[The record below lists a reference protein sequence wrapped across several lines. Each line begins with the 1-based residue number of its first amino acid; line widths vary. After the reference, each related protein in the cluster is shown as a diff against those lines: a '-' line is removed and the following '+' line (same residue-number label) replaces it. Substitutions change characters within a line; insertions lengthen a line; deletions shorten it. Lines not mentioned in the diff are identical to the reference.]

1 VLPTTGAEIEGC
13 HTPGLL
19 LYLCLVGAGEH
30 GALQAVLAT
39 CAMLVALPLAGC
51 DLPPCESL
59 NLRSAQTR
67 GLDQPASDTTPG
79 DSIASVLAISETGN
93 IEILRECDSKS
104 QCEQRKLS
112 LPNPPDGVGKAQQ
125 LMLTASGRWLVYQ
138 GKPDTPVMRL
148 DLDTCTGS
156 SCIGIWEAVAPDI
169 DHLEE
174 LVGTLRGGD
183 WIIYRDTSNQLRALY
198 VGEDPIFQGG
208 PESALGKAFALGS
221 GFDLRV
227 VALGHRHVVA
237 RQSRGDGIEE
247 LYLIRVAP
255 AYKVDE
261 FGTSTIGQAL
271 LLATGPAFQRVLIT
285 EGPSPAERGH
295 PNEFQHDI
303 PTDVQ
308 VIATSGEGPDARTLI
323 YDVSNLDQI
332 ANFAGEVVTK
342 HAVLED
348 VAGLG
353 ALSPDGTHL
362 AYLTSDGG
370 LALRNLA
377 SQRSCLIKSSD
388 SATHVLAGFAA
399 DATLYFEAEED
410 AYLDD
415 DHTGY
420 ERRDVENIYTYDA
433 LAQTFTALTT
443 PQTFPDTAV
452 WRLKAVPPGA
462 DTNGQPWAV
471 ANGEFLVK
479 PGVTAK
485 SLNYDEAQ
493 FLPRSNADGDL
504 WVIEAETEN
513 GFNVH
518 RLNPDGQEV
527 ELQDRPTQSDVCVS
541 SAPSAGWTAPWAT
554 RCSSASKPE
563 EYLDNGLPEPE
574 QGP

>member
-1 VLPTTGAEIEGC
+1 M
-13 HTPGLL
+13 
-19 LYLCLVGAGEH
+19 
-30 GALQAVLAT
+30 LA
-39 CAMLVALPLAGC
+39 APLAGC

-59 NLRSAQTR
+59 DLQSTQTR
-67 GLDQPASDTTPG
+67 SLVQPADEPDPEETV
-79 DSIASVLAISETGN
+79 ARVLAISEPGN
-93 IEILRECDSKS
+93 IDILRECATKS
-104 QCEQRKLS
+104 QCEHRKLS
-112 LPNPPDGVGKAQQ
+112 LPNPKDVGKAQQ
-125 LMLTASGRWLVYQ
+125 LMLTASGRWLIYHGEAGAVR
-138 GKPDTPVMRL
+138 RL
-148 DLDTCTGS
+148 DLDDCTPLSCS
-156 SCIGIWEAVAPDI
+156 SGWQSVGAGI

-174 LVGTLRGGD
+174 LTGTLRSGD
-183 WIIYRDTSNQLRALY
+183 WIIYREDDPDKQLRAHY
-198 VGEDPIFQGG
+198 VGDDPRFE
-208 PESALGKAFALGS
+208 ESELRNEFELGS
-221 GFDLRV
+221 GLDLRV

-255 AYKVDE
+255 AKKVDE
-261 FGTSTIGQAL
+261 FGTSTIGKAL

-285 EGPSPAERGH
+285 EGPSPAERGD
-295 PNEFQHDI
+295 PNEFGHEI

-342 HAVLED
+342 HAALED
-348 VAGLG
+348 VAGLS
-353 ALSPDGTHL
+353 AISPDGTHL

-370 LALRNLA
+370 LAMRNLA

-399 DATLYFEAEED
+399 NATLYFEAEETT
-410 AYLDD
+410 YLDD

-433 LAQTFTALTT
+433 LAQTFAALTT

-452 WRLKAVPPGA
+452 WRLKAVSPSPDMDA
-462 DTNGQPWAV
+462 TPWAV
-471 ANGEFLVK
+471 ANGEYFVK
-479 PGVTAK
+479 PGTTAK

-493 FLPRSNADGDL
+493 FLPRSNHDGDL

-513 GFNVH
+513 GLNVH
-518 RLNPDGQEV
+518 RLGSEGDEV
-527 ELQDRPTQSDVCVS
+527 ELENHPTQSDVCVS
-541 SAPSAGWTAPWAT
+541 SVPSAGWTAPWAT
-554 RCSSASKPE
+554 RCSPASKPE

>member
-1 VLPTTGAEIEGC
+1 M
-13 HTPGLL
+13 
-19 LYLCLVGAGEH
+19 
-30 GALQAVLAT
+30 LAT

-51 DLPPCESL
+51 DLPACESL
-59 NLRSAQTR
+59 DLRSTPTR
-67 GLDQPASDTTPG
+67 GLDQPASDSVP
-79 DSIASVLAISETGN
+79 SNAVASVLAISETGN
-93 IEILRECDSKS
+93 IEILRECDSKA
-104 QCEQRKLS
+104 QCDELELS
-112 LPNPPDGVGKAQQ
+112 LPTPPTYVGKALQ

-138 GKPDTPVMRL
+138 GENDVMRL
-148 DLDTCTGS
+148 DLGRCPGS
-156 SCIGIWEAVAPDI
+156 SCGWSGLVIEHVN
-169 DHLEE
+169 E
-174 LVGTLRGGD
+174 LTGTLRGGD
-183 WIIYRDTSNQLRALY
+183 WIIYRGTGNQLRAVY
-198 VGEDPIFQGG
+198 VGEDPLLEGG
-208 PESALGKAFALGS
+208 PEFALGS
-221 GFDLRV
+221 GLDLRV

-237 RQSRGDGIEE
+237 RQSRGNGIEE

-261 FGTSTIGQAL
+261 FGTSTIGKAL

-308 VIATSGEGPDARTLI
+308 VIATSGEGPEARTLI
-323 YDVSNLDQI
+323 YDVSNLDQV

-348 VAGLG
+348 VAGLS
-353 ALSPDGTHL
+353 AISPDGTHL

-370 LALRNLA
+370 LALRNLG
-377 SQRSCLIKSSD
+377 SQRSCSIKSSD

-399 DATLYFEAEED
+399 NATLYFEAEED

-415 DHTGY
+415 DNTGY

-443 PQTFPDTAV
+443 PRTFPDTAV
-452 WRLKAVPPGA
+452 WRLKAVPPGL
-462 DTNGQPWAV
+462 DPNGQPWAV
-471 ANGEFLVK
+471 ANGEYLVK
-479 PGVTAK
+479 PGASAK

-493 FLPRSNADGDL
+493 FLPRSNANGDL
-504 WVIEAETEN
+504 WVIEAETET

-518 RLNPDGQEV
+518 RLSPDGQEV
-527 ELQDRPTQSDVCVS
+527 ELQNRPTRTDVCVS

>member
-1 VLPTTGAEIEGC
+1 LR
-13 HTPGLL
+13 
-19 LYLCLVGAGEH
+19 
-30 GALQAVLAT
+30 AVLAVAS
-39 CAMLVALPLAGC
+39 AMLALPLGGC

-59 NLRSAQTR
+59 NLHAEQTR
-67 GLDQPASDTTPG
+67 GLDQAASE
-79 DSIASVLAISETGN
+79 AARVLAISEPGT
-93 IEILRECDSKS
+93 IEILRECATKQ
-104 QCEQRKLS
+104 QCAELELRPSTPETL
-112 LPNPPDGVGKAQQ
+112 GKAQQ
-125 LMLTASGRWLVYQ
+125 LMLTASGRWLIYHSEGGAVRQ
-138 GKPDTPVMRL
+138 RDLTENCTPSS
-148 DLDTCTGS
+148 CTGGWVGLGL
-156 SCIGIWEAVAPDI
+156 GIEN
-169 DHLEE
+169 LEE
-174 LVGTLRGGD
+174 LTGTLRSGD
-183 WIIYRDTSNQLRALY
+183 WIIYRDTDDQLRALY
-198 VGEDPIFQGG
+198 VGSIDPLFE
-208 PESALGKAFALGS
+208 ESGLSKELALGS
-221 GFDLRV
+221 GLDLRV

-261 FGTSTIGQAL
+261 FGSSTIGEAL

-285 EGPSPAERGH
+285 EGPSPAERGD
-295 PNEFQHDI
+295 PNEFGHEI

-308 VIATSGEGPDARTLI
+308 VIATSGTGSDARTLI

-348 VAGLG
+348 VAGLD
-353 ALSPDGTHL
+353 AVSPDGTHL

-370 LALRNLA
+370 LALRDLA
-377 SQRSCLIKSSD
+377 SQRSCLVKSSD

-399 DATLYFEAEED
+399 NATLYFEAEEA

-415 DHTGY
+415 DQTGY

-452 WRLKAVPPGA
+452 WRLKAVSPSPDPDA
-462 DTNGQPWAV
+462 TPWAV
-471 ANGEFLVK
+471 ANGEYFVK
-479 PGVTAK
+479 PGTTAK

-493 FLPRSNADGDL
+493 FLPRSNANGDL
-504 WVIEAETEN
+504 WVIEAETET
-513 GFNVH
+513 GLNVH
-518 RLNPDGQEV
+518 RLMANGDEV
-527 ELQDRPTQSDVCVS
+527 ELEDHPTQSEVCVS

-554 RCSSASKPE
+554 RCSPASKPE